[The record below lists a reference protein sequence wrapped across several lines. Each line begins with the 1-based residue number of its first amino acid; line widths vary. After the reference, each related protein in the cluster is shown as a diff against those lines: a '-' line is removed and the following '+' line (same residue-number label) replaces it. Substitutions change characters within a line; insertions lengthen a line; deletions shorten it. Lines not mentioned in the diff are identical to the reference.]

1 MSLIKIKYE
10 ILISGIY
17 PFEGVFTK
25 NGYTIVENVIDSS
38 MVETAYKAG
47 SIYMSPLTAYC
58 CYPRG
63 DGEVVYLTFQKE
75 KELDIPYPKDK
86 DYDKAFT
93 NEHLD
98 AENLFGEV
106 DDLEKIMV
114 LETNNNIKFPIKKV
128 DIYDDKGNF
137 ITTRANF
144 SKINIPSLL
153 SANRQLVLETQK
165 RQENRLSSGI
175 SYEKIVELKRSNP
188 YFDNALAIYYSS
200 FSVEDVCVSFALL
213 TTSLEA
219 LLSLSTYSSIE
230 HCHECRQPMYKIRAN
245 VSENVGLI
253 LRDET
258 NTMTSRMKKLYDKR
272 SDFLHNG
279 NRCVEDSDLREL
291 QEYTRKVLLM
301 YWFIYMTIAKND
313 HKEIVN
319 VFRSDD
325 YLKNVLYGTFL
336 TSLSNESFE
345 ERKSQIIKGIF
356 DTLLKK

>member
-1 MSLIKIKYE
+1 
-10 ILISGIY
+10 
-17 PFEGVFTK
+17 
-25 NGYTIVENVIDSS
+25 
-38 MVETAYKAG
+38 
-47 SIYMSPLTAYC
+47 
-58 CYPRG
+58 
-63 DGEVVYLTFQKE
+63 
-75 KELDIPYPKDK
+75 
-86 DYDKAFT
+86 
-93 NEHLD
+93 
-98 AENLFGEV
+98 
-106 DDLEKIMV
+106 MV

-128 DIYDDKGNF
+128 DICDDKGNF

-153 SANRQLVLETQK
+153 SANRQLVVETQK

-175 SYEKIVELKRSNP
+175 SYEKIVELKNENH
-188 YFDNALAIYYSS
+188 YFDNALTIYYSS
-200 FSVEDVCVSFALL
+200 FSVEDVCAGFALL
-213 TTSLEA
+213 MTSLEA
-219 LLSLSTYSSIE
+219 LLSLSTYSTIE
-230 HCHECRQPMYKIRAN
+230 QCHECGQLKYKIRAN

-258 NTMTSRMKKLYDKR
+258 KTIKSRIKKLYDKR

-279 NRCVEDSDLREL
+279 NRCVKDSDLREL

-301 YWFIYMTIAKND
+301 YWFISMTIAKSD